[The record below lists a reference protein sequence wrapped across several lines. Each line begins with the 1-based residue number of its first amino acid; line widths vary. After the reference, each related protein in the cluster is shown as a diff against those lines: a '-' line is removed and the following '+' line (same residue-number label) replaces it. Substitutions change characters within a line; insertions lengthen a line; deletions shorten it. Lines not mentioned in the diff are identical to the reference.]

1 MDQPRKLN
9 QDQIDYWNGD
19 VGETWTRQQEKM
31 DAVLGPITD
40 AVLEAAAAKRG
51 ERVLDIGCGCGDT
64 TLMLARE
71 GAKVSGVDVSAPMIA
86 RAQDRFAEE
95 GLEAELLT
103 ADAAAHPFTPGSFD
117 LVFSRF
123 GVMFFEDPAA
133 AFANI
138 RQGMKED
145 GRLAFVC
152 WRDLGENPWLTAPM
166 QAILP
171 FITPPEPPVPG
182 APGPG
187 AFADPARVKDVLGKA
202 GFKDI
207 ALAPFDTPLVMGSG
221 PNAVAD
227 ALALTLEIGP
237 VARALKDEPAAREKA
252 LPALEAFF
260 AEHETPEGI
269 KLGSATWMVTARG

>member
-31 DAVLGPITD
+31 DAVLAPITD
-40 AVLEAAAAKRG
+40 AVLKAAAAKPG
-51 ERVLDIGCGCGDT
+51 ESVLDIGCGCGDT
-64 TLMLARE
+64 TLTLAKA

-86 RAQDRFAEE
+86 RARQRLSEA
-95 GLEAELLT
+95 GLAAELMT
-103 ADAAAHPFTPGSFD
+103 ADAAAHDFAPGRFD

-133 AFANI
+133 AFSNI

-145 GRLAFVC
+145 GRLAVVC

-166 QAILP
+166 KSILP

-202 GFKDI
+202 GFRNVHLEPVD
-207 ALAPFDTPLVMGSG
+207 LTLTLGRG
-221 PNAVAD
+221 PEAVQEAV
-227 ALALTLEIGP
+227 ALTLDIGP
-237 VARALKDEPAAREKA
+237 VARALKDEPHARTNA
-252 LPALEAFF
+252 LPALEDFF
-260 AEHETPEGI
+260 AKHETADGV
-269 KLGSATWMVTARG
+269 KLGSATWIVTAQG